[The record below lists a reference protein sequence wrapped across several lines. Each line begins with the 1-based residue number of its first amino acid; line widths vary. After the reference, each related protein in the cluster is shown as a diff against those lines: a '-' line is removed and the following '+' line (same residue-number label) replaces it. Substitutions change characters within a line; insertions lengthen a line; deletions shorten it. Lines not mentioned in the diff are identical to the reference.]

1 MTTARDRKNLRK
13 IANLEGQTCFGC
25 GTANP
30 IGLHM
35 RFQTDG
41 ERLYSFVQPTESLAG
56 WDRTVHGGILSTIL
70 DEIMGWTVIH
80 LLGKIGVTRS
90 MTVEFL
96 KPVSVD
102 SQLTAIGAI
111 LERQSDRITLVRGE
125 IRNEDNAVCAQ
136 ATATFATMTAQA
148 ALRLGIMG
156 AEYMERIEP
165 LLQANAEEPQ
175 R

>member
-1 MTTARDRKNLRK
+1 MTTAMDHESLRVVP
-13 IANLEGQTCFGC
+13 NLEGQTCFGC

-41 ERLYSFVQPTESLAG
+41 QRLYSFVRPSETMAG

-96 KPVSVD
+96 KPVLVD
-102 SQLTAIGAI
+102 SQLKAIGTI
-111 LERQSDRITLVRGE
+111 LERQSDRVTLVRGE
-125 IRNEDNAVCAQ
+125 IRNEDNVLCAQ
-136 ATATFATMTAQA
+136 ATATFATMTTQA

-156 AEYMERIEP
+156 EQYRERFEP
-165 LLQANAEEPQ
+165 LLRQHSD
-175 R
+175 